1 MIAVW
6 RLIRRDLTLVL
17 RSGTDAGVALAFF
30 VVTVVLFPLGIGP
43 ESEILAR
50 IAAGVIWVAAL
61 LATLL
66 SMERLFQADYEDGS
80 LDQLVLSGVSAEAI
94 ALAKIAAHWV
104 ITGLPL
110 IIIAPVMAAMVQ
122 LPDTAFGV
130 MIASLALGT
139 PVLSLI
145 GGIGAALI
153 LGARRGGAL
162 LALLVLPLFVPALIF
177 AVGSID
183 AAVSGLSPRAN
194 LLLLS
199 GLLAAALP
207 LAPIAAAAAIRQA
220 LD

>member
-1 MIAVW
+1 VIAVW